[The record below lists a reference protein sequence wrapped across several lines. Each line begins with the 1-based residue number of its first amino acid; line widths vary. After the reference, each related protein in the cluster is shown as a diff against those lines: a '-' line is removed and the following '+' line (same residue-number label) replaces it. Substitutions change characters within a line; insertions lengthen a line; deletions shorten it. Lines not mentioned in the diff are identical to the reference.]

1 MLSIQGV
8 ILKIDAYRSFWHALY
23 YFLSA
28 KNTLY
33 GSEKKF
39 LNSFLCL
46 LLLIFYLLYDVIGKY
61 IFNRTKIEQISKWHW
76 TQEQLAEQL
85 NISTSNLGKLERGL
99 QGLSID
105 LLIEIGIFFGVGTD
119 YILLGCSIQ
128 PTTPEED
135 IDSMIRQLIRLKQK
149 I

>member
-8 ILKIDAYRSFWHALY
+8 ILKIDSYRSFWHALY

-61 IFNRTKIEQISKWHW
+61 IFNRTKIEQISKWHCLDSLIN
-76 TQEQLAEQL
+76 E
-85 NISTSNLGKLERGL
+85 SRNLFPFIVRFY
-99 QGLSID
+99 LS
-105 LLIEIGIFFGVGTD
+105 LI
-119 YILLGCSIQ
+119 ILINSGMTL
-128 PTTPEED
+128 
-135 IDSMIRQLIRLKQK
+135 
-149 I
+149 

>member
-33 GSEKKF
+33 GSEKNF

-76 TQEQLAEQL
+76 GRVTHWIKDGEIWHYTCPRCGRILHQGTLGLLYCDPCDDWFTTAEKV
-85 NISTSNLGKLERGL
+85 IDTPGSNA
-99 QGLSID
+99 I
-105 LLIEIGIFFGVGTD
+105 
-119 YILLGCSIQ
+119 
-128 PTTPEED
+128 
-135 IDSMIRQLIRLKQK
+135 
-149 I
+149 

>member
-8 ILKIDAYRSFWHALY
+8 ILKIDSYRSFWHALY

-61 IFNRTKIEQISKWHW
+61 IFNRTKIEQISKWHCM
-76 TQEQLAEQL
+76 TASLA
-85 NISTSNLGKLERGL
+85 ISRPANYKTG
-99 QGLSID
+99 
-105 LLIEIGIFFGVGTD
+105 IGRRFAVYSDT
-119 YILLGCSIQ
+119 
-128 PTTPEED
+128 
-135 IDSMIRQLIRLKQK
+135 
-149 I
+149 

>member
-33 GSEKKF
+33 GSEKNF

-61 IFNRTKIEQISKWHW
+61 IFNRTKIEQISKWHCR
-76 TQEQLAEQL
+76 QQRLFPFFCPFQIIML
-85 NISTSNLGKLERGL
+85 SPLISYLR
-99 QGLSID
+99 
-105 LLIEIGIFFGVGTD
+105 LISHSA
-119 YILLGCSIQ
+119 YIV
-128 PTTPEED
+128 
-135 IDSMIRQLIRLKQK
+135 
-149 I
+149 

>member
-61 IFNRTKIEQISKWHW
+61 IFNRTKIEQISKWHCYKRR
-76 TQEQLAEQL
+76 
-85 NISTSNLGKLERGL
+85 LG
-99 QGLSID
+99 
-105 LLIEIGIFFGVGTD
+105 
-119 YILLGCSIQ
+119 Q
-128 PTTPEED
+128 PED
-135 IDSMIRQLIRLKQK
+135 IANAFVFLASDETSYITGVVLSVDGMART
-149 I
+149 

>member
-61 IFNRTKIEQISKWHW
+61 IFNRTKIEQISKWHCP
-76 TQEQLAEQL
+76 A
-85 NISTSNLGKLERGL
+85 NFSAFSNLARLDGKIPVM
-99 QGLSID
+99 SASSCCVT
-105 LLIEIGIFFGVGTD
+105 F
-119 YILLGCSIQ
+119 
-128 PTTPEED
+128 
-135 IDSMIRQLIRLKQK
+135 
-149 I
+149 

>member
-8 ILKIDAYRSFWHALY
+8 ILKIDSYRSFWHALY

-61 IFNRTKIEQISKWHW
+61 IFNRTKIEQISKWHC
-76 TQEQLAEQL
+76 LDS
-85 NISTSNLGKLERGL
+85 NIWS
-99 QGLSID
+99 QG
-105 LLIEIGIFFGVGTD
+105 T
-119 YILLGCSIQ
+119 C
-128 PTTPEED
+128 P
-135 IDSMIRQLIRLKQK
+135 
-149 I
+149 

>member
-8 ILKIDAYRSFWHALY
+8 ILKIDSYRSFWHALY

-61 IFNRTKIEQISKWHW
+61 IFNRTKIEQISKWHCML
-76 TQEQLAEQL
+76 LAETCPHYRLSNKTCL
-85 NISTSNLGKLERGL
+85 NFFFCFRNINSCIFSGL
-99 QGLSID
+99 NTFEHPCHVFSK
-105 LLIEIGIFFGVGTD
+105 
-119 YILLGCSIQ
+119 CAH
-128 PTTPEED
+128 
-135 IDSMIRQLIRLKQK
+135 RLKAFQ
-149 I
+149 ILFHIRR

>member
-8 ILKIDAYRSFWHALY
+8 ILKIDSYRSFWHALY

-61 IFNRTKIEQISKWHW
+61 IFNRTKIEQISKWHC
-76 TQEQLAEQL
+76 TVLEPEP
-85 NISTSNLGKLERGL
+85 IREKLFRIACEL
-99 QGLSID
+99 
-105 LLIEIGIFFGVGTD
+105 
-119 YILLGCSIQ
+119 
-128 PTTPEED
+128 EEKY
-135 IDSMIRQLIRLKQK
+135 RKEGQK
-149 I
+149 

>member
-33 GSEKKF
+33 GSEKNF

-61 IFNRTKIEQISKWHW
+61 IFNRTKIEQISKWHCYK
-76 TQEQLAEQL
+76 QKLM
-85 NISTSNLGKLERGL
+85 NIS
-99 QGLSID
+99 
-105 LLIEIGIFFGVGTD
+105 LLF
-119 YILLGCSIQ
+119 
-128 PTTPEED
+128 
-135 IDSMIRQLIRLKQK
+135 
-149 I
+149 

>member
-33 GSEKKF
+33 GSEKNF

-61 IFNRTKIEQISKWHW
+61 IFNRTKIEQISKWHCR
-76 TQEQLAEQL
+76 LKA
-85 NISTSNLGKLERGL
+85 
-99 QGLSID
+99 
-105 LLIEIGIFFGVGTD
+105 GTCSF
-119 YILLGCSIQ
+119 YQQFYPLFSIQ
-128 PTTPEED
+128 YL
-135 IDSMIRQLIRLKQK
+135 SRFLALIHIIHRFINILCLFPLW
-149 I
+149 IILFT